1 MRFLK
6 ILLALL
12 LELTAGTAMAQAKR
26 DWRTVVTPSPI
37 GTWVI
42 GNPAAKVKLVEYLS
56 YTCPHCGDFTN
67 ESKPVLMDQFVRS
80 GSVSLEVRHAV
91 RDGLDLA
98 AAMYARCAGPRNFV
112 AVHGAIF
119 ANQKALLE
127 KGVSITPPPGG
138 DQDAALKAIADGSG
152 LTALVRPRLAKAPG
166 VCLTDA
172 ATREQLIAGTR
183 AAFDKIA
190 GTPSFELNGE
200 LIQGTDWARLEPRLR
215 AAGAR

>member
-1 MRFLK
+1 MRLLK
-6 ILLALL
+6 LLLALL
-12 LELTAGTAMAQAKR
+12 LGLTAGSAMAQAKR
-26 DWRTVVTPSPI
+26 DWRSVVTPSPT

-42 GNPAAKVKLVEYLS
+42 GNPSARVKLVEYLS
-56 YTCPHCGDFTN
+56 YTCPHCGAFVA

-80 GSVSLEVRHAV
+80 GSVSLEIRHAV

-98 AAMYARCAGPRNFV
+98 AALYARCAGPRNFA
-112 AVHGAIF
+112 AVHGLVF
-119 ANQKALLE
+119 ANQKALLD
-127 KGVSITPPPGG
+127 KAVSIAPPPGG
-138 DQDAALKAIADGSG
+138 DRDAALKAIADGSG
-152 LTALVRPRLAKAPG
+152 LTALVRPRLPRAPAA
-166 VCLTDA
+166 CLNDT

>member
-6 ILLALL
+6 LLLALL
-12 LELTAGTAMAQAKR
+12 LGLTAGTAMAQAKR
-26 DWRTVVTPSPI
+26 DWRAVVTPTST

-56 YTCPHCGDFTN
+56 YTCPHCADFVA
-67 ESKPVLMDQFVRS
+67 ESKPVLMDEFVRS
-80 GSVSLEVRHAV
+80 GTVSLEVRHAV

-98 AAMYARCAGPRNFV
+98 AAMYARCAGPRNFA
-112 AVHGAIF
+112 AVHGLVF
-119 ANQKALLE
+119 ANQKALLD
-127 KGVSITPPPGG
+127 KAVSIAPPPGG
-138 DQDAALKAIADGSG
+138 DRDAALRTIADGSG
-152 LTALVRPRLAKAPG
+152 LTTLVRARLPKAPAA
-166 VCLTDA
+166 CLTDA
-172 ATREQLIAGTR
+172 ATRDQLIAGTR

-190 GTPSFELNGE
+190 GTPSFELDGE